1 MRFIEYLKK
10 SFYLPILALIMI
22 ILAFI
27 FNTPKEIFVGYKNIL
42 LSSSILTTDYIAI
55 GTLGGALVN
64 AASILILNLVILRL
78 LNLRMSGLSFF
89 GKNILNSLPIYIGIY
104 LYAFLNKIPVK
115 NLVISLLFSSG
126 ISPLV
131 SYLIF
136 GFDLAYY
143 ISIPLGI
150 GAGIVAGLMVPAIS
164 SHTIKFHQGYNLFNV
179 GFSLGIISLAFNGVL
194 RAFNLRASEISILSN
209 DHNLFLHHLLAIG
222 FIFFII
228 ISLFLYLFVAILALV
243 LLIAGIILNPKS
255 FKMIPDL
262 YKRSGRLVSDY
273 IRDYGVSI
281 VMINQASL
289 LTFEILIC
297 LIFKIELNGAIFGT
311 ILAVSG
317 FAGSGLHLKNTSF
330 VMLGAILMCLVTK
343 TNITSTSIIIGILFS
358 AGVAPIAGRYGI
370 VAGII
375 AGMLHIAIL
384 PLCRSFQG
392 GYDLYNNG
400 FCAGFVACILIAII
414 EAFKKED

>member
-78 LNLRMSGLSFF
+78 LNLRMSGLIYAALYMILGFSFF

-209 DHNLFLHHLLAIG
+209 DHNLFL
-222 FIFFII
+222 
-228 ISLFLYLFVAILALV
+228 YLFVAILALV

-281 VMINQASL
+281 VMINQALL

-317 FAGSGLHLKNTSF
+317 FAGAGLHLKNTSF
-330 VMLGAILMCLVTK
+330 VMLGAILMCLITK

>member
-209 DHNLFLHHLLAIG
+209 DHNLFL
-222 FIFFII
+222 
-228 ISLFLYLFVAILALV
+228 YLFVAILALV

>member
-78 LNLRMSGLSFF
+78 LNLRMSGLIYAALYMILGFSFF

-104 LYAFLNKIPVK
+104 LYGFLNKIPVK

-209 DHNLFLHHLLAIG
+209 DHN
-222 FIFFII
+222 
-228 ISLFLYLFVAILALV
+228 LFLYLFVAILALV

>member
-78 LNLRMSGLSFF
+78 LNLRMSGLIYAALYMILGFSFF

-104 LYAFLNKIPVK
+104 LYSFINKIPVK

-194 RAFNLRASEISILSN
+194 RVFNLRASEISILSN
-209 DHNLFLHHLLAIG
+209 DHNLFL
-222 FIFFII
+222 
-228 ISLFLYLFVAILALV
+228 YLFVAILALI

-297 LIFKIELNGAIFGT
+297 LIFKIKLNGAIFGT

-317 FAGSGLHLKNTSF
+317 FAGAGLHLKNTSF
-330 VMLGAILMCLVTK
+330 VMLGAILMCLITK

>member
-78 LNLRMSGLSFF
+78 LNLRMSGLIYAALYMILGFSFF

-104 LYAFLNKIPVK
+104 LYAFINKIPVK

-209 DHNLFLHHLLAIG
+209 DHNLFL
-222 FIFFII
+222 
-228 ISLFLYLFVAILALV
+228 YLFVAILALV

-317 FAGSGLHLKNTSF
+317 FAGAGLHLKNTSF
-330 VMLGAILMCLVTK
+330 VMLGAILMCLITK

>member
-78 LNLRMSGLSFF
+78 LNLRMSGLIYAALYMILGFSFF

-115 NLVISLLFSSG
+115 NLVISLLLSSG

-209 DHNLFLHHLLAIG
+209 DHNLFL
-222 FIFFII
+222 
-228 ISLFLYLFVAILALV
+228 YLFVAILALV

-317 FAGSGLHLKNTSF
+317 FAGAGLHLKNTSF

>member
-78 LNLRMSGLSFF
+78 LNLRMSGLIYAALYMILGFSFF

-209 DHNLFLHHLLAIG
+209 NHN
-222 FIFFII
+222 
-228 ISLFLYLFVAILALV
+228 LFLYLFVAILALV

-297 LIFKIELNGAIFGT
+297 LIFKIEINGAIFGT

-317 FAGSGLHLKNTSF
+317 FAGAGLHLKNTSF
-330 VMLGAILMCLVTK
+330 VMFGAILMCLITK

>member
-27 FNTPKEIFVGYKNIL
+27 FNTPKKIFVGYKNIL

-78 LNLRMSGLSFF
+78 LNLRMSGLIYAALYMILGFSFF

-209 DHNLFLHHLLAIG
+209 DHNLFL
-222 FIFFII
+222 
-228 ISLFLYLFVAILALV
+228 YLFVAILALV

-317 FAGSGLHLKNTSF
+317 FAGAGLHLKNTSF
-330 VMLGAILMCLVTK
+330 VMLGAILMCLITK

-375 AGMLHIAIL
+375 AGMLHIVIL

>member
-78 LNLRMSGLSFF
+78 LNLRMSGLIYAALYMILGFSFF

-209 DHNLFLHHLLAIG
+209 DHT
-222 FIFFII
+222 
-228 ISLFLYLFVAILALV
+228 LFLYLFVAILALV

-317 FAGSGLHLKNTSF
+317 FAGAGLHLKNTSF
-330 VMLGAILMCLVTK
+330 VMLGAILMCLITK

>member
-78 LNLRMSGLSFF
+78 LNLRMSGLIYAALYMILGFSFF

-209 DHNLFLHHLLAIG
+209 DHNLFL
-222 FIFFII
+222 
-228 ISLFLYLFVAILALV
+228 YLFVAILTLV

-317 FAGSGLHLKNTSF
+317 FAGAGLHLKNTSF
-330 VMLGAILMCLVTK
+330 VMLGAILMCLITK

>member
-10 SFYLPILALIMI
+10 NFYLPILALIMI

-78 LNLRMSGLSFF
+78 LNLRMSGLIYAALYMILGFSFF

-209 DHNLFLHHLLAIG
+209 NHN
-222 FIFFII
+222 
-228 ISLFLYLFVAILALV
+228 LFLYLFVAILALV

-311 ILAVSG
+311 IIAVSG
-317 FAGSGLHLKNTSF
+317 FAGAGLHLKNTSF
-330 VMLGAILMCLVTK
+330 VMLGAILMCLITK

>member
-78 LNLRMSGLSFF
+78 LNLRMSGLIYAALYMILGFSFF

-104 LYAFLNKIPVK
+104 LYAFINKIPVK

-194 RAFNLRASEISILSN
+194 RAFNLKASEISILSN
-209 DHNLFLHHLLAIG
+209 DHN
-222 FIFFII
+222 
-228 ISLFLYLFVAILALV
+228 LFLYLFVAILALV

-317 FAGSGLHLKNTSF
+317 FAGAGLHLKNTSF
-330 VMLGAILMCLVTK
+330 VMLGAILMCLITK

>member
-1 MRFIEYLKK
+1 MRVIEYLKK
-10 SFYLPILALIMI
+10 SFYLPVLAMVMVV
-22 ILAFI
+22 LAFI

-42 LSSSILTTDYIAI
+42 VSSSILTTDYIAV
-55 GTLGGALVN
+55 GSLGGALFN
-64 AASILILNLVILRL
+64 AATILILNLIILRL
-78 LNLRMSGLSFF
+78 LNLKMSGLIYASLYMILGFSFF
-89 GKNILNSLPIYIGIY
+89 GKNIFNSLPIYLGIY
-104 LYAFLNKIPVK
+104 LYALFNKIPVK
-115 NLVISLLFSSG
+115 NLVISLFFSSG

-143 ISIPLGI
+143 ISIPLGV
-150 GAGIVAGLMVPAIS
+150 GAGIIAGLMIPAIS

-179 GFSLGIISLAFNGVL
+179 GFALGIISLAFNGVL
-194 RAFNLRASEISILSN
+194 RAFGLNASEISILSN
-209 DHNLFLHHLLAIG
+209 DH
-222 FIFFII
+222 
-228 ISLFLYLFVAILALV
+228 SLFLYIFLGGLAV
-243 LLIAGIILNPKS
+243 ILLIAGIVLNPKS
-255 FKMIPDL
+255 YKMLPDL

-281 VMINQASL
+281 VMLNQASL
-289 LTFEILIC
+289 LALEIIIC

-317 FAGSGLHLKNTSF
+317 FAGAGLHLKNTSI
-330 VMLGAILMCLVTK
+330 VMAGAILMCL
-343 TNITSTSIIIGILFS
+343 ITRTSINSTSIIIGIFFS

-370 VAGII
+370 IPGLI

-400 FCAGFVACILIAII
+400 FCAGFVACIMIAII

>member
-78 LNLRMSGLSFF
+78 LNLRMSGLIYAALYMILGFSFF

-209 DHNLFLHHLLAIG
+209 NHN
-222 FIFFII
+222 
-228 ISLFLYLFVAILALV
+228 LFLYLFVAVLALV

-317 FAGSGLHLKNTSF
+317 FAGAGLHLKNTSF
-330 VMLGAILMCLVTK
+330 VMLGAILMCLITK

>member
-78 LNLRMSGLSFF
+78 LNLRMSGLIYAALYMILGFSFF

-209 DHNLFLHHLLAIG
+209 DHNLFL
-222 FIFFII
+222 
-228 ISLFLYLFVAILALV
+228 YLFVAILALV

-297 LIFKIELNGAIFGT
+297 LIFKIDLNGAIFGT

-317 FAGSGLHLKNTSF
+317 FAGAGLHLKNTSF
-330 VMLGAILMCLVTK
+330 VMLGAILMCLITK

>member
-78 LNLRMSGLSFF
+78 LNLRMSGLIYAALYMILGFSFF

-209 DHNLFLHHLLAIG
+209 DHNLFL
-222 FIFFII
+222 
-228 ISLFLYLFVAILALV
+228 YLFVAILALV

-317 FAGSGLHLKNTSF
+317 FAGAGLHLKNTSF
-330 VMLGAILMCLVTK
+330 VMLGAILMCLITK

-375 AGMLHIAIL
+375 AGMLHITIL

>member
-78 LNLRMSGLSFF
+78 LNLRMSGLIYAALYMILGFSFF

-209 DHNLFLHHLLAIG
+209 DHNLFL
-222 FIFFII
+222 
-228 ISLFLYLFVAILALV
+228 YLFVAILALV

-289 LTFEILIC
+289 LTFEIIIC

-317 FAGSGLHLKNTSF
+317 FAGAGLQLKNTSF

>member
-78 LNLRMSGLSFF
+78 LNLRMSGLIYAALYMILGFSFF

-194 RAFNLRASEISILSN
+194 RAFNLRASKISILSN
-209 DHNLFLHHLLAIG
+209 DHN
-222 FIFFII
+222 
-228 ISLFLYLFVAILALV
+228 LFLYLFVAILALV

-317 FAGSGLHLKNTSF
+317 FAGAGLHLKNTSF
-330 VMLGAILMCLVTK
+330 VMLGAILMCLITK

>member
-78 LNLRMSGLSFF
+78 LNLRMSGLIYAALYMILGFSFF

-104 LYAFLNKIPVK
+104 LYAFINKIPVK

-209 DHNLFLHHLLAIG
+209 DHNLFL
-222 FIFFII
+222 
-228 ISLFLYLFVAILALV
+228 YLFVAILALV

-297 LIFKIELNGAIFGT
+297 LIFKIKLNGAIFGT

-317 FAGSGLHLKNTSF
+317 FAGAGLHLKNTSF
-330 VMLGAILMCLVTK
+330 VMLGAILMCLITK

-375 AGMLHIAIL
+375 VGMLHIAIL

>member
-78 LNLRMSGLSFF
+78 LNLRMSGLIYAALYMILGFSFF

-179 GFSLGIISLAFNGVL
+179 GFSLGIISSAFNGVL

-209 DHNLFLHHLLAIG
+209 DHN
-222 FIFFII
+222 
-228 ISLFLYLFVAILALV
+228 LFLYLFVAILALV

>member
-78 LNLRMSGLSFF
+78 LNLRMSGLIYAALYMILGFSFF

-209 DHNLFLHHLLAIG
+209 NHN
-222 FIFFII
+222 
-228 ISLFLYLFVAILALV
+228 LFLYLFVAILALV

-317 FAGSGLHLKNTSF
+317 FAGAGLHLKNTSF
-330 VMLGAILMCLVTK
+330 VMLGAILMCLITK

-414 EAFKKED
+414 EVFKKED

>member
-78 LNLRMSGLSFF
+78 LNLRMSGLIYAALYMILGFSFF

-209 DHNLFLHHLLAIG
+209 DHNLFL
-222 FIFFII
+222 
-228 ISLFLYLFVAILALV
+228 YLFVAILALV
-243 LLIAGIILNPKS
+243 LLIAGIIFNPKS

-317 FAGSGLHLKNTSF
+317 FAGAGLHLKNTSF
-330 VMLGAILMCLVTK
+330 VMLGAILMCLITK

>member
-64 AASILILNLVILRL
+64 AASIFILNLVILRL
-78 LNLRMSGLSFF
+78 LNLRMSGLIYAALYMILGFSFF

-209 DHNLFLHHLLAIG
+209 DHNLFL
-222 FIFFII
+222 
-228 ISLFLYLFVAILALV
+228 YLFVAILVLV

-317 FAGSGLHLKNTSF
+317 FAGAGLHLKNTSF
-330 VMLGAILMCLVTK
+330 VMLGAILMCLITK

>member
-78 LNLRMSGLSFF
+78 LNLRMSGLIYAALYMILGFSFF

-209 DHNLFLHHLLAIG
+209 DHNLFL
-222 FIFFII
+222 
-228 ISLFLYLFVAILALV
+228 YLFVAILALV

-262 YKRSGRLVSDY
+262 YKRSGRLVSEY

-317 FAGSGLHLKNTSF
+317 FAGAGLHLKNTSF

>member
-78 LNLRMSGLSFF
+78 LNLRMSGLIYAALYMILGFSFF

-209 DHNLFLHHLLAIG
+209 DHNLFL
-222 FIFFII
+222 
-228 ISLFLYLFVAILALV
+228 YLFVAILALV

-262 YKRSGRLVSDY
+262 YKRSGRFVSDY

-317 FAGSGLHLKNTSF
+317 FAGAGLHLKNTSF
-330 VMLGAILMCLVTK
+330 VMLGAILMCLITK

>member
-78 LNLRMSGLSFF
+78 LNLRMSGLIYAALYMILGFSFF

-179 GFSLGIISLAFNGVL
+179 GFSFGIISLAFNGVL

-209 DHNLFLHHLLAIG
+209 DHN
-222 FIFFII
+222 
-228 ISLFLYLFVAILALV
+228 LFLYLFVAILALV

-289 LTFEILIC
+289 LTFEIIIC

-317 FAGSGLHLKNTSF
+317 FAGAGLHLKNTSF

>member
-64 AASILILNLVILRL
+64 AASILILNLVILKL
-78 LNLRMSGLSFF
+78 LNLRMSGLIYAALYMILGFSFF

-209 DHNLFLHHLLAIG
+209 DHNLFL
-222 FIFFII
+222 
-228 ISLFLYLFVAILALV
+228 YLFVAILALV

-317 FAGSGLHLKNTSF
+317 FAGAGLHLKNTSF
-330 VMLGAILMCLVTK
+330 VMLGAILMCLITK

-358 AGVAPIAGRYGI
+358 AGVATIAGRYGI

>member
-27 FNTPKEIFVGYKNIL
+27 FNTPKEIFAGYKNIL

-78 LNLRMSGLSFF
+78 LNLRMSGLIYAALYMILGFSFF

-104 LYAFLNKIPVK
+104 LYAFINKIPVK

-136 GFDLAYY
+136 GFELAYY

-194 RAFNLRASEISILSN
+194 RAFNLKASEISILSN
-209 DHNLFLHHLLAIG
+209 DHN
-222 FIFFII
+222 
-228 ISLFLYLFVAILALV
+228 LFLYLFVAILALV

-289 LTFEILIC
+289 LTFEIIIC

-317 FAGSGLHLKNTSF
+317 FAGAGLHLKNTSF

>member
-78 LNLRMSGLSFF
+78 LNLRMSGLIYAALYMILGFSFF

-104 LYAFLNKIPVK
+104 LYAFINKIPVK

-209 DHNLFLHHLLAIG
+209 DHNLFL
-222 FIFFII
+222 
-228 ISLFLYLFVAILALV
+228 YLFVAILALV

-297 LIFKIELNGAIFGT
+297 LIFKIKLNGAIFGT

-317 FAGSGLHLKNTSF
+317 FAGAGLHLKNTSF
-330 VMLGAILMCLVTK
+330 VMLGAILMCLITK

-375 AGMLHIAIL
+375 AGMLHIVIL

-414 EAFKKED
+414 EVFKKED

>member
-78 LNLRMSGLSFF
+78 LNLRMSGLIYAALYMILGFSFF

-209 DHNLFLHHLLAIG
+209 DHNLFL
-222 FIFFII
+222 
-228 ISLFLYLFVAILALV
+228 YLFVAILALV

-289 LTFEILIC
+289 LTLEILIC

-317 FAGSGLHLKNTSF
+317 FAGAGLHLKNTSF
-330 VMLGAILMCLVTK
+330 VMLGAILMCLITK

>member
-78 LNLRMSGLSFF
+78 LNLRMSGL
-89 GKNILNSLPIYIGIY
+89 IYAALYSLPIYIGIY

-209 DHNLFLHHLLAIG
+209 NHN
-222 FIFFII
+222 
-228 ISLFLYLFVAILALV
+228 LFLYLFVAILALV

-317 FAGSGLHLKNTSF
+317 FAGAGLHLKNTSF
-330 VMLGAILMCLVTK
+330 VMLGAILMCLITK

>member
-27 FNTPKEIFVGYKNIL
+27 FNTPKEIFGGYKNIL

-64 AASILILNLVILRL
+64 TASILILNLVILRL
-78 LNLRMSGLSFF
+78 LNLRMSGLIYAALYMILGFSFF

-209 DHNLFLHHLLAIG
+209 DHNLFL
-222 FIFFII
+222 
-228 ISLFLYLFVAILALV
+228 YLFVAILALV

-317 FAGSGLHLKNTSF
+317 FAGAGLHLKNTSF
-330 VMLGAILMCLVTK
+330 VMLGAILMCLITK

>member
-78 LNLRMSGLSFF
+78 LNLRMSGLIYAALYMILGFSFF

-209 DHNLFLHHLLAIG
+209 DHNLFL
-222 FIFFII
+222 
-228 ISLFLYLFVAILALV
+228 YLFVAILALV

-297 LIFKIELNGAIFGT
+297 LIFKIEFNGAIFGT

-317 FAGSGLHLKNTSF
+317 FAGAGLHLKNTSF
-330 VMLGAILMCLVTK
+330 VMLGAILMCLITK

>member
-64 AASILILNLVILRL
+64 TASILILNLVILRL
-78 LNLRMSGLSFF
+78 LNLRMSGLIYAALYMILGFSFF

-209 DHNLFLHHLLAIG
+209 DHNLFL
-222 FIFFII
+222 
-228 ISLFLYLFVAILALV
+228 YLFVAILALV

-317 FAGSGLHLKNTSF
+317 FAGAGLHLKNTSF

>member
-64 AASILILNLVILRL
+64 AASILILNLGILRL
-78 LNLRMSGLSFF
+78 LNLRMSGLIYAALYMILGFSFF

-209 DHNLFLHHLLAIG
+209 DHNLFL
-222 FIFFII
+222 
-228 ISLFLYLFVAILALV
+228 YLFVAILALV

-317 FAGSGLHLKNTSF
+317 FAGAGLHLKNTSF
-330 VMLGAILMCLVTK
+330 VMLGAILMCLITK

-375 AGMLHIAIL
+375 AGMLHIVIL

>member
-78 LNLRMSGLSFF
+78 LNLRMSGLIYAALYMILGFSFF

-136 GFDLAYY
+136 GYDLAYY
-143 ISIPLGI
+143 ISIPWGI

-209 DHNLFLHHLLAIG
+209 DHN
-222 FIFFII
+222 
-228 ISLFLYLFVAILALV
+228 LFLYLFVAILALV

-317 FAGSGLHLKNTSF
+317 FAGAGLHLKNTSF
-330 VMLGAILMCLVTK
+330 VMLGAILMCLITK

>member
-78 LNLRMSGLSFF
+78 LNLRMSGLIYAALYMILGFSFF

-104 LYAFLNKIPVK
+104 LYAFINKIPVK

-209 DHNLFLHHLLAIG
+209 DHNLFL
-222 FIFFII
+222 
-228 ISLFLYLFVAILALV
+228 YLFVAILALV

-297 LIFKIELNGAIFGT
+297 LIFKIKLNGAIFGT

-317 FAGSGLHLKNTSF
+317 FAGTGLHLKNTSF
-330 VMLGAILMCLVTK
+330 VMLGAILMCLITK

-375 AGMLHIAIL
+375 AGMLHIVIL

>member
-78 LNLRMSGLSFF
+78 LNLRMSGLIYAALYMILGFSFF

-209 DHNLFLHHLLAIG
+209 DHNLFL
-222 FIFFII
+222 
-228 ISLFLYLFVAILALV
+228 YLFVAILALV

-289 LTFEILIC
+289 LTFEIIIC

-317 FAGSGLHLKNTSF
+317 FAGAGLHLKNTSF

-358 AGVAPIAGRYGI
+358 TGVAPIAGRYGI

>member
-78 LNLRMSGLSFF
+78 LNLRMSGLIYAALYMILGFSFF

-209 DHNLFLHHLLAIG
+209 DHNLFL
-222 FIFFII
+222 
-228 ISLFLYLFVAILALV
+228 YLFVAILALV

-317 FAGSGLHLKNTSF
+317 FAGAGLHLKNTSF
-330 VMLGAILMCLVTK
+330 VMLGAILMCLITK

-400 FCAGFVACILIAII
+400 FCAGFVACILIARI